1 MKTKDKILQTALE
14 QFNKNGS
21 LKITTNH
28 IADTMGISSGNLYYH
43 YRNKEAIVLKLWEN
57 MVAEISLPFYDEPAD
72 EQTTE
77 FIFFLHSFFGVV
89 YKYRFFW
96 LEMAV
101 LIGKDPVLKEK
112 YTTRTRN
119 LLKRYKQSVY
129 NWHKNDMILSSWTKS
144 DLDQLIENTFF
155 LTQFWALHTYIHEDE
170 ITPENI
176 MKGAGRIIKTIKPFL
191 VPDALESISTIVA
204 ELNLE

>member
-1 MKTKDKILQTALE
+1 MKTKDRILQTALD
-14 QFNKNGS
+14 QFNEHGS
-21 LKITTNH
+21 SKITTNH
-28 IADTMGISSGNLYYH
+28 IAESMSISPGNLYYH

-57 MVAEISLPFYDEPAD
+57 MVGEINIPFHDNPTPD
-72 EQTTE
+72 QGVE
-77 FIFFLHSFFGVV
+77 FIHFLHEFFGTT

-112 YTTRTRN
+112 YTNRARN
-119 LLKRYKQSVY
+119 LLQVYKQNVY
-129 NWHKNDMILSSWTKS
+129 NWHEAGMLLSSLSKS

-155 LTQFWALHTYIHEDE
+155 LTQFWVLHTYIHEDE

-176 MKGAGRIIKTIKPFL
+176 LKGAERIIRSMKPYL
-191 VPDALESISTIVA
+191 APHALILFETVMA
-204 ELNLE
+204 ELYIE